1 MPKFYVDYRFIV
13 DAEEISEAGRK
24 VEDFL
29 PEAIEGIWYTLT
41 KIELARDENN
51 TAQRY
56 DQEAS

>member
-1 MPKFYVDYRFIV
+1 MPKFHVDYRFIA

-29 PEAIEGIWYTLT
+29 PEAIEGIWYTID
-41 KIELARDENN
+41 KIELAKDENN

-56 DQEAS
+56 DLEAS